1 MASQIKTIGINGI
14 EGYVVDVQVKVLG
27 GPFTMNIV
35 GLGDVAVKEA
45 RDRIESAL
53 VHMNMKFPR
62 KKIIVNLAPSEIKKT
77 GTSYDLPILIGLLLE
92 TKQLEPIDLNFK
104 EVVFIGEVDLNGE
117 LNNSRG
123 ILPMVV
129 EAKRRGFKRVV
140 LPSSSLQEAAM
151 VKDIELLAFPSVET
165 VVKWI
170 EKSIY
175 QTKIILEPSQNTNM
189 LKLDFSDVKGH
200 EHMLKYV
207 ALAAA
212 GNHNML
218 MIGPPG
224 CGKSMISKRFPTI
237 LPPLSEEEALE
248 VMAIHSVAGTLK
260 HDMSKLT
267 RPFRSPH
274 YNTSP
279 SAIIG
284 GGSFAMPGEI
294 SLAHNGVLFLDE
306 FPEFSRQ
313 TLESLRQPLEDKK
326 VTISRVKQTN
336 TFPANFILIAAMNPC
351 PCGYLGSIKCTCT
364 PFEIKKYRQ
373 RISGPIYDRID
384 IQKYLCP
391 VDLFNQSDQTSK
403 LTSERINKQVTIARD
418 IQKQRF
424 MNSHI
429 RTNSE
434 MDTPEIAKYC
444 LLDDESE
451 FCLKRAYERYAFS
464 ARAYNSLLKVARTS
478 ADLRESSI
486 IELEDIHTALFA
498 RDLDKDTGG
507 II

>member
-92 TKQLEPIDLNFK
+92 TKQLEPIDLNLK

-140 LPSSSLQEAAM
+140 LPLNSLKEATM
-151 VKDIELLAFPSVET
+151 VKDIELLAFENIEAVI
-165 VVKWI
+165 KWI

-175 QTKIILEPSQNTNM
+175 QTKMVVESSHQENR
-189 LKLDFSDVKGH
+189 LKMNYSDVKGH

-224 CGKSMISKRFPTI
+224 CGKSMISKRLPTI
-237 LPPLSEEEALE
+237 LPPLSEDEALE

-284 GGSFAMPGEI
+284 GGSYAMPGEI

-306 FPEFSRQ
+306 FPEFTRQ

-351 PCGYLGSIKCTCT
+351 PCGYLGSTKCSCT

-384 IQKYLCP
+384 IQKYLSP
-391 VDLFNQSDQTSK
+391 VNLFDTSVHSSK
-403 LTSERINKQVTIARD
+403 VTSEQMSMRVAKARAM
-418 IQKQRF
+418 QSERF
-424 MNSHI
+424 KNERI
-429 RTNSE
+429 RTNSQ
-434 MDTPEIAKYC
+434 MDAAEIAK
-444 LLDDESE
+444 
-451 FCLKRAYERYAFS
+451 
-464 ARAYNSLLKVARTS
+464 
-478 ADLRESSI
+478 
-486 IELEDIHTALFA
+486 
-498 RDLDKDTGG
+498 
-507 II
+507 